1 MVVVSGTLVRKKGNV
16 VELPPH
22 PNSAFDI
29 PGRKGGKALRIRLR
43 ERTTASMD
51 QPTSP
56 RPHRPRAFSH
66 RSDKS
71 NGSKGKADLVESPAE
86 KAKRDGIWQNTS
98 KANPNAAINEAQP
111 GAAAFL
117 EESTLQPLR
126 DITHK
131 DVHGNVIADPDLS
144 NPTRPRL
151 ERPLDTIRSFE
162 KAIDNGYKRRSSYR
176 SESYQDQNSRRSS
189 GYFGGNSNENN
200 ANRQGQNGGGY
211 YGGARQDS
219 YGPGGPRTRYSGS
232 RMQSESAI
240 QRPYG
245 QHGYHQSQHTMN
257 TDPGS
262 DSTGPWANSTDPS
275 SENSSLDPNNSF
287 AKQPE
292 QYGPGVNGYG
302 NPNAGGFA
310 GPIFEEQGQGS
321 YGGAYQGQDDYS
333 GRHVGAPPVQAP
345 HEPRRPIQLGNS
357 GNAPLPP
364 GKLPAT
370 SRPEP
375 EKERKSW
382 LKRRFSKNK

>member
-1 MVVVSGTLVRKKGNV
+1 
-16 VELPPH
+16 
-22 PNSAFDI
+22 
-29 PGRKGGKALRIRLR
+29 
-43 ERTTASMD
+43 MD

-56 RPHRPRAFSH
+56 TSPRPHAPRAFSH
-66 RSDKS
+66 RSDRS
-71 NGSKGKADLVESPAE
+71 NGSKGKIDLTESPAD
-86 KAKRDGIWQNTS
+86 KAKRDGIWKNTS

-111 GAAAFL
+111 GAAALL

-131 DVHGNVIADPDLS
+131 DVHGNIIADPDLS

-176 SESYQDQNSRRSS
+176 SESYQDQTSRRNS
-189 GYFGGNSNENN
+189 GYFGANNENN
-200 ANRQGQNGGGY
+200 VNRYGQSSGGY
-211 YGGARQDS
+211 YGGGRQDS

-262 DSTGPWANSTDPS
+262 DSTGPWATSTDPS
-275 SENSSLDPNNSF
+275 SENSSIDPNNSF
-287 AKQPE
+287 AKPSDP
-292 QYGPGVNGYG
+292 YGQGPNGYG
-302 NPNAGGFA
+302 HPNGGAFG

-321 YGGAYQGQDDYS
+321 YGETYPQQDGYN
-333 GRHVGAPPVQAP
+333 GRPVAAPPVQSP
-345 HEPRRPIQLGNS
+345 PEVRRPIQLGNS

-364 GKLPAT
+364 GRLPAS